1 MLELAGR
8 LASTIRST
16 LWVQNVVVVFHFVDG
31 WFPGDNDLSINAFHL
46 LVWKMTFL
54 TLKASPK
61 TLISLSNYCFHFPLY
76 CITSLR
82 MGHGV
87 SMV

>member
-31 WFPGDNDLSINAFHL
+31 WFPGDNDLSINGFSFAGLENDFSYTQS
-46 LVWKMTFL
+46 V
-54 TLKASPK
+54 A
-61 TLISLSNYCFHFPLY
+61 
-76 CITSLR
+76 
-82 MGHGV
+82 
-87 SMV
+87 